1 MFFRRIQDVNG
12 DYIAVDNTRYVVS
25 SARRV
30 RNLYGINVG
39 YEEFPSL
46 EDALK
51 AWNLMHESA
60 VTQISVG
67 NANQS

>member
-1 MFFRRIQDVNG
+1 MFFKRIQDVNG
-12 DYIAVDNTRYVVS
+12 DYIAEDNTRYVVS

-30 RNLYGINVG
+30 RNPHGINIG

-51 AWNLMHESA
+51 AWNL
-60 VTQISVG
+60 TQLS
-67 NANQS
+67 S

>member
-1 MFFRRIQDVNG
+1 MNG
-12 DYIAVDNTRYVVS
+12 DYIAEDNTRYVVS

-30 RNLYGINVG
+30 RNPHGINIG

-51 AWNLMHESA
+51 AWNL
-60 VTQISVG
+60 TQLS
-67 NANQS
+67 S